1 MEKGRAQMSGF
12 PRDLAVVA
20 PWNASL
26 ERSRAR
32 RARARGSTRRNR
44 SGVSIASLF
53 AGGNAAAGQT
63 ALRAGGEIRRDL
75 AVPELWELSLGRSR
89 ARRRAAE
96 LQFVPAGTRAKRASL
111 GALAAWTVGP
121 TASLAD
127 GPSGAAHPAS
137 SPEPPTTSEHS
148 VALSLESE
156 GGQVQLLQRALGGIK
171 VDGVFGPET
180 DEAVRRFQTGTGLT
194 ADGVA
199 GPDTTAAIRR
209 AVSARRLAGVHSEL
223 PGEATS
229 QATGEGHAVFA
240 ANYSQAPGES
250 AGPPSEQQLAAL
262 GTSTGEG
269 EGEGSGTG
277 AQSAAA
283 AVRRLQ
289 AALHL
294 QVDGELGPETE
305 AAIQRLQARHGLAA
319 DGVVGPATWSVIGVH
334 GEETLSPPP
343 AAEPP
348 AESERAGAGG
358 AEGPGAGGGEGPGG
372 SSAGEGLPGTGG
384 TGAIRR
390 LQAALRLPV
399 DGEFGPATEAAIQR
413 LQARHGLS
421 VDGVVGPSTWS
432 VIGVG
437 DERTLDPPSSA
448 FPRPAQSESEGSSG
462 GADEASASSGSSES
476 APSRESSG
484 S

>member
-1 MEKGRAQMSGF
+1 
-12 PRDLAVVA
+12 L
-20 PWNASL
+20 
-26 ERSRAR
+26 
-32 RARARGSTRRNR
+32 
-44 SGVSIASLF
+44 
-53 AGGNAAAGQT
+53 
-63 ALRAGGEIRRDL
+63 
-75 AVPELWELSLGRSR
+75 
-89 ARRRAAE
+89 
-96 LQFVPAGTRAKRASL
+96 
-111 GALAAWTVGP
+111 
-121 TASLAD
+121 
-127 GPSGAAHPAS
+127 
-137 SPEPPTTSEHS
+137 PTTSEHS
-148 VALSLESE
+148 VVLSLESE
-156 GGQVQLLQRALGGIK
+156 GRQVQLLQRALGGIK

-180 DEAVRRFQTGTGLT
+180 EEAVRRFQTGTGLT

-209 AVSARRLAGVHSEL
+209 AVSTRRLASVHTEL

-240 ANYSQAPGES
+240 ANYSQAPGGS

-294 QVDGELGPETE
+294 QVDGEFGPETE

-319 DGVVGPATWSVIGVH
+319 DGMVGPATWSVIGVH

-348 AESERAGAGG
+348 AESEGTGAGG
-358 AEGPGAGGGEGPGG
+358 AEGPGGSSGGEG
-372 SSAGEGLPGTGG
+372 APGTGG

-413 LQARHGLS
+413 LQARHGLG
-421 VDGVVGPSTWS
+421 VDGVVGPATWN
-432 VIGVG
+432 VVGVS

-448 FPRPAQSESEGSSG
+448 FPHPAQSESQASAG
-462 GADEASASSGSSES
+462 EASSSAES
-476 APSRESSG
+476 
-484 S
+484 